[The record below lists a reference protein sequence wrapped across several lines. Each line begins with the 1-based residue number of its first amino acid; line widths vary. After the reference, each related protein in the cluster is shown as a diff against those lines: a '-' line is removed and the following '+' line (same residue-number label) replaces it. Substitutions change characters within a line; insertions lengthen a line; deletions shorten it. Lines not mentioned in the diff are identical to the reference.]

1 MTLKT
6 RGRWI
11 SANRYHADSMMTS
24 RPRIP
29 RFLLVAMLMCI
40 PACSQRHEAAFGG
53 LEQGMTRDQ
62 VRDLLGPP
70 STTYYATEDLRVE
83 AGGVYPERWQYGD
96 NISTRATGAMFPESA
111 PDRVW
116 VVVFEDG
123 RVASFREPR
132 PADDPW
138 RGDK

>member
-6 RGRWI
+6 RGRGI

-29 RFLLVAMLMCI
+29 LCLLVAMLMCI

-83 AGGVYPERWQYGD
+83 AGGGLHTTSDGNGPFDDVE
-96 NISTRATGAMFPESA
+96 TRVDEIAELLLRSQ
-111 PDRVW
+111 
-116 VVVFEDG
+116 
-123 RVASFREPR
+123 SI
-132 PADDPW
+132 
-138 RGDK
+138 KS